1 MIPMSEYESTVV
13 SEGYLATTIDRK
25 DKNDQCSGMETSFL
39 SGRFWYVYKPVLYNA
54 LL

>member
-1 MIPMSEYESTVV
+1 MVEMSEYESTVV

-25 DKNDQCSGMETSFL
+25 DKNDQFIAKETSFL
-39 SGRFWYVYKPVLYNA
+39 SGRLSYVYHTVLHNT